1 MADFRNFDVVIIGT
15 GVSGLAAAVTASEK
29 GLKVG
34 IFSKSGDLKESNTLY
49 AQGGIVGHSDEDT
62 GKLFTEDILK
72 AGDYLNN
79 LEAVEMISET
89 GPALVDEY
97 LVDKIKVDFS
107 RNEDGSIDLTREAV
121 HSIRRIY
128 HEKDRTGRAIELGML
143 SYIRNSENIQVFPF
157 HMAID
162 LISSC
167 HHSQDTQARYKPN
180 RIIGAYFLNC
190 ETKEVNPVFAG
201 AVILATGG
209 VGHLYQHTSNPSVAT
224 GDGLAMAYQAGASI
238 INAEFVQF
246 HPTTLYHRDAENFL
260 ISEAVR
266 GEGAILMNRHKD
278 PFMKRY
284 NPSLKDLAPRD
295 EVARSIYIEMEK
307 CGTSYVY
314 LDTPRMDID
323 LKSHFP
329 GIFEQCLEVGL
340 DISKEPIPVVPAA
353 HYFCGGIK
361 VDLNGRSTVPGLYA
375 VGETACT
382 GVHGANRLA
391 SVSLLEGLVCGLRT
405 GNYVAEHCEYPSLSL
420 RRSIPDWIYP
430 ENEDKIDPIL
440 IKNDMKS
447 IQALMWNYVGIIRS
461 RKRLSRALSDL
472 NYHSHRI
479 DRFYRE
485 AGISREL
492 VELRNAVLA
501 ATVITR
507 AAYNNRK
514 SQGCHYIRSHE
525 VPSEKG

>member
-1 MADFRNFDVVIIGT
+1 MPDFRNFDVIILGT
-15 GVSGLAAAVTASEK
+15 GISGLASAITAAEQ

-34 IFSKSGDLKESNTLY
+34 IFSKSGDLEDTNTY
-49 AQGGIVGHSDEDT
+49 HAQGGIVGHSDEDT
-62 GKLFTEDILK
+62 PQLFADDILK
-72 AGDYLNN
+72 AGDYLNSR
-79 LEAVEMISET
+79 EAVKILSET
-89 GPALVDEY
+89 GPSLVDEY
-97 LVDKIKVDFS
+97 LVDKIKVGFN
-107 RNEDGSIDLTREAV
+107 RKEDGSLDLTREAV

-128 HEKDRTGRAIELGML
+128 HEKDRTGKAIETDML
-143 SYIRNSENIQVFPF
+143 NYVQKSDNIQIFPF

-162 LISSC
+162 LISVC
-167 HHSQDTQARYKPN
+167 HHSKDPQARYKEN
-180 RIIGAYFLNC
+180 RVIGVYILNC
-190 ETKEVNPVFAG
+190 ETKEVKPIFAG

-209 VGHLYQHTSNPSVAT
+209 IGTIYQHTSNPAVAT
-224 GDGLAMAYQAGASI
+224 GDGIAMAYQVGASI

-266 GEGAILMNRHKD
+266 GEGAILLNRHGD
-278 PFMKRY
+278 AFMKRY

-295 EVARSIYIEMEK
+295 EVARSIYMEMEK

-314 LDTPRMDID
+314 LDTPHMNID
-323 LKSHFP
+323 LPSHFP
-329 GIFEQCLEVGL
+329 SISEKCMEIGL
-340 DISKEPIPVVPAA
+340 DISKDPIPVVPAA

-361 VDLNGRSTVPGLYA
+361 VDMNGQTTVPGLYA

-391 SVSLLEGLVCGLRT
+391 SVSLLEGLVCGLKT
-405 GNYVAEHCEYPSLSL
+405 GRHIADNLENPGFDL
-420 RRSIPDWIYP
+420 RRSIPAWIYP
-430 ENEDKIDPIL
+430 VNEESVDPIL
-440 IKNDMKS
+440 IKSDTHT

-461 RKRLSRALSDL
+461 PKRLSRALSDL

-485 AGISREL
+485 AGITREL
-492 VELRNAVLA
+492 VELRNSVLT

-507 AAYNNRK
+507 AAYNNKK
-514 SQGCHYIRSHE
+514 SQGCHYMVTRDGSF
-525 VPSEKG
+525 EKS